1 MENKTAV
8 EWLNSEIE
16 RLTTASGIHMSWQM
30 MDSLIN
36 EAKEKEKKQFV
47 YFFMW
52 FRDNGEK
59 YIGLSI
65 EQFVEEF
72 YIQKFK

>member
-8 EWLNSEIE
+8 EWLNEELE
-16 RLTTASGIHMSWQM
+16 RLTTASGIRMSWKM

-36 EAKEKEKKQFV
+36 EAKEKEKENLID
-47 YFFMW
+47 FFMW

-59 YIGLSI
+59 YLGLSI
-65 EQFVEEF
+65 EQFVNE
-72 YIQKFK
+72 YYKQKLK

>member
-8 EWLNSEIE
+8 DWLEQQLFDKLGNFTKGDIE
-16 RLTTASGIHMSWQM
+16 Q
-30 MDSLIN
+30 
-36 EAKEKEKKQFV
+36 AKEMEKQQFV
-47 YFFMW
+47 DFFMW

-59 YIGLSI
+59 YLGLSI

-72 YIQKFK
+72 YKQKFK

>member
-1 MENKTAV
+1 MENKTAL
-8 EWLNSEIE
+8 EWLNSELKL
-16 RLTTASGIHMSWQM
+16 LTTSSGIHMSWKM

-36 EAKEKEKKQFV
+36 ETKEKEKKQFV
-47 YFFMW
+47 DFFMW
-52 FRDNGEK
+52 FRDNGER

-72 YIQKFK
+72 YKQKYK